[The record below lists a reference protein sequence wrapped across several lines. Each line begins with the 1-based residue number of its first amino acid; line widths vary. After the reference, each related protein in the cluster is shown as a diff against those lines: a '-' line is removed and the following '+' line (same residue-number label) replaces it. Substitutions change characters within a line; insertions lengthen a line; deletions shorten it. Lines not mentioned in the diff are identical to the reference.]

1 MPSDPESKMEN
12 SQCRKIDRKYLAA
25 ALLILLL
32 LITAGIIQLFP
43 PETAPEAPRHHYA
56 NNLLILDMMEE
67 EALKNTPNVPQSV
80 PVITTSRTLIGKM
93 LSIFCTCGIYP
104 ILCRT
109 LQI

>member
-1 MPSDPESKMEN
+1 MEN

-67 EALKNTPNVPQSV
+67 ETLKNTPNVLA
-80 PVITTSRTLIGKM
+80 TLIR
-93 LSIFCTCGIYP
+93 
-104 ILCRT
+104 ILYAHRRDGEAAMWQNFKGGR
-109 LQI
+109 L